1 MGKTRFESIRLHR
14 RQFLEGAL
22 VVSGA
27 LLFPVG
33 RSTAADAAALLA
45 EAIAGSPLIYLSPI
59 RSDGKLS
66 ACQAEV
72 WFGSDAG
79 ELFVVTAETGWK
91 AQAVKRGLDK
101 ARIWVGDFGP
111 WKSSSER
118 YKSAPNFMASAA
130 FVANDDSET
139 IERVLAVM
147 GKKYPKE
154 WGKWEPRFRTGLSD
168 KSRVMLRYRPVAV

>member
-1 MGKTRFESIRLHR
+1 MFESTRLYR

-27 LLFPVG
+27 LLLPLR
-33 RSTAADAAALLA
+33 RSSAADAGALSA
-45 EAIAGSPLIYLSPI
+45 DATRAIASSPLIYLSPI
-59 RSDGKLS
+59 RSDGKPS

-79 ELFVVTAETGWK
+79 ELFVVTAEKGWK
-91 AQAVKRGLDK
+91 AQAVKRGLDTAK
-101 ARIWVGDFGP
+101 IWVGDFGP
-111 WKSSSER
+111 WKKSDDR
-118 YKSAPNFMASAA
+118 YKSAPNFVANAA
-130 FVANDDSET
+130 IVANDDSAT

-154 WGKWEPRFRTGLSD
+154 WGKWEPRFRKGWTD
-168 KSRVMLRYRPVAV
+168 KSRVMLRYRPVAA

>member
-1 MGKTRFESIRLHR
+1 MFESTRLYR

-27 LLFPVG
+27 LLFPLG
-33 RSTAADAAALLA
+33 RATAAALSA
-45 EAIAGSPLIYLSPI
+45 EATRAIASSPLIYLSPI
-59 RSDGKLS
+59 RSDGQPS

-79 ELFVVTAETGWK
+79 ELFIVTAETGWK

-111 WKSSSER
+111 WKSSDER
-118 YKSAPNFMASAA
+118 YKAAPNFVANAA
-130 FVANDDSET
+130 FVASDDSAT

-154 WGKWEPRFRTGLSD
+154 WGKWGPRFRDGLSD
-168 KSRVMLRYRPVAV
+168 KSRVMLRYRPVEA